1 MRDMPEG
8 VRLGASSVMCSFEPA
23 AAADF
28 AAADV
33 VFERQRAAAADVAFE
48 RQRAAAALAGHRET
62 GGRRVMERDR
72 QDLGPDSRV
81 ETKRGKPKPV
91 PRLRGASSPGLL
103 MRRGYCKGPPM
114 LRDLEGLCCCCY

>member
-33 VFERQRAAAADVAFE
+33 VFE

>member
-1 MRDMPEG
+1 
-8 VRLGASSVMCSFEPA
+8 
-23 AAADF
+23 
-28 AAADV
+28 
-33 VFERQRAAAADVAFE
+33 
-48 RQRAAAALAGHRET
+48 
-62 GGRRVMERDR
+62 VMERDR